1 MEMRVNIIAGPTAC
15 GKSGIALARAKG
27 GGVVINADSQQV
39 FEHLPTLTASPS
51 AADKREVPHRLYNF
65 LSPTEQMNA
74 GRWAELAVA
83 EVRAALEKGLEPFV
97 VGGTG
102 LYIKALMEGLS
113 EFPEIPAEVREKV
126 RAMKPEE
133 LPRGLDRQ
141 RAMRATEVLMAT
153 GKPIEWWKDQPKK
166 KLLPDVKFSLEI
178 IKLPVAELNERIE
191 KRARE
196 IIDTAIEEVRELEW
210 RDLPE
215 DAPIYKV
222 IGAADIS
229 RHLSGEIRR
238 SELIEALVIATRRY
252 AKRQRTFFRT
262 QF

>member
-15 GKSGIALARAKG
+15 GKSEIALARAKG

-39 FEHLPTLTASPS
+39 FGHLPALTASPG
-51 AADKREVPHRLYNF
+51 AEDKKAVPHRLYNF
-65 LSPTEQMNA
+65 LAPTEQMSA
-74 GRWAELAVA
+74 GRWAELAAA
-83 EVRAALEKGLEPFV
+83 EVKLAFEAGLKPFV

-141 RAMRATEVLMAT
+141 RAMRAMEVLMAT
-153 GKPIEWWKDQPKK
+153 GKPIEWWQKRPKK
-166 KLLPDVKFSLEI
+166 KLLPDVEFSLEI
-178 IKLPVAELNERIE
+178 VERPVAELNERIE
-191 KRARE
+191 KRTRA
-196 IIDTAIEEVRELEW
+196 IIDVAIQEVRELELL
-210 RDLPE
+210 DLPE
-215 DAPIYKV
+215 EAPIYKV
-222 IGAADIS
+222 IGVADIL
-229 RHLSGEIRR
+229 RHLDGEIRR